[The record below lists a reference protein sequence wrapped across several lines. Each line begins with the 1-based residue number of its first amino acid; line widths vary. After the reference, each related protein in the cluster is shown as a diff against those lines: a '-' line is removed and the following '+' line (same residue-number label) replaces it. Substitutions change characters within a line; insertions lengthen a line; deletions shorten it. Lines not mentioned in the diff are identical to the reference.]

1 MKKVLSVFLLLTMCF
16 SLAACGDGNEATTQT
31 TTQTTIQT
39 TTASLHPSNYPT
51 IESVVNGI
59 KYEFK
64 DPDSVQLTDASIAVV
79 KSTTSEPYKYEYDT
93 EYYIIGTVRAKN
105 SFGGYGEPQAYIIHC
120 KKGRYTI
127 VGEYNDYSWAMQGV
141 FNELGCGM
149 SSALH

>member
-1 MKKVLSVFLLLTMCF
+1 MKRVLSVFLLLALC
-16 SLAACGDGNEATTQT
+16 LALASCGDGNETATQATTRT
-31 TTQTTIQT
+31 TTHATTSSRP
-39 TTASLHPSNYPT
+39 ANYPT
-51 IESVVNGI
+51 IESVVEGI

-79 KSTTSEPYKYEYDT
+79 KSTTSEPYKYENNT

-120 KKGRYTI
+120 KNGRYTI
-127 VGEYNDYSWAMQGV
+127 VGEYNDYSWAMQGA
-141 FNELGCGM
+141 FNELGCGP